1 MNAAGNSSSRRRDS
15 SRQAGPPGSSP
26 PQGAPGAHGSIDW
39 ASIEQRLHN
48 IPEDFKSN
56 KFNSL
61 KRVIEILSKDKPQ
74 WALAE
79 VSICFCSPC

>member
-1 MNAAGNSSSRRRDS
+1 MNAVGGSSSRRRDS
-15 SRQAGPPGSSP
+15 SKQTGPPGSSP
-26 PQGAPGAHGSIDW
+26 GPAPGGHGSIDW
-39 ASIEQRLHN
+39 ASIEQKLHN
-48 IPEDFKSN
+48 IPDDFKSN

-79 VSICFCSPC
+79 VSSRSSSCC